1 MSELHLGKLIK
12 TLGKKCPECMDSALQ
27 IRLRSFENKEQ
38 EYEYCPN
45 CQYEKRIG
53 YKEKGRRHGDKKRAR
68 PERSDGKTGW

>member
-27 IRLRSFENKEQ
+27 VRLRSFENKEQ

-45 CQYEKRIG
+45 CQYENVSDI
-53 YKEKGRRHGDKKRAR
+53 RRRVDDM
-68 PERSDGKTGW
+68 EIKTSKT